1 MGLFKLPHIR
11 PQTGPLGG
19 CADQIEPYDGIK
31 EACWVLRGD
40 WEMVVGGL
48 GVGSLEEGAGGSYLS
63 GHE

>member
-48 GVGSLEEGAGGSYLS
+48 GVG
-63 GHE
+63 